1 MNEKTEQKNNKK
13 TGAKKGFPFG
23 IFLALLI
30 IAALAGLG
38 YLYYISNGEILDK
51 LKTPVKTGK
60 PGAISSRPRY
70 TSETAPDSSDTL
82 KGHGRENAKNRGKG
96 HKFGH
101 FKKGEKRNGE

>member
-30 IAALAGLG
+30 IAGLAGLG
-38 YLYYISNGEILDK
+38 YLYYISNGGILDK
-51 LKTPVKTGK
+51 FKTHVKTEK
-60 PGAISSRPRY
+60 PGAISSKPRY
-70 TSETAPDSSDTL
+70 TSETASDSSDTIRGSDNP
-82 KGHGRENAKNRGKG
+82 GHGRGNAKNRGRG

-101 FKKGEKRNGE
+101 F